1 MAIRKTARLCLLT
14 AISLAFLATLRHV
27 NDDINRL
34 NHLRNHQSRRLST
47 QTRTYQPQPQQ
58 LSVPSSSATTIDQ
71 QDASSPSSS
80 SEGYTYLII
89 HYHKSGHI
97 LTQNLRDIL
106 LQADPSLTRNYIDR
120 FPKRQHDDTTKCP
133 HLTLHPNAVYVQSS
147 PDFFCNIHTL
157 AEELLTR
164 PTKQRGIKLIH
175 LIRNPFTMAISNYKY
190 HSQDPLPENENW
202 VKRTNPCLV
211 EEKSSVVYA
220 QLFMKTLVASPGAYR
235 LMEYDDFQMIHAM
248 CHRFYDDESLTNH
261 TNSPGFYTNLLNLPP
276 TEGLLLATTY
286 LMLGRGGDILRMA
299 NNIIK
304 LRQLQ
309 LLERTIHLQQH
320 TLPEFNDESKRKVQ
334 VLTMSMDDFIARPKG
349 FLIQFLDFVSL
360 GNEGVVV
367 GSENGSNKDTNGYGG
382 GELLS
387 PNEKEE
393 IATRY
398 EQMYYEKVS
407 AGDEHITSLLSK
419 TTKEVVTDNG
429 GGGDKS
435 SSKETKT
442 VVMSHAE
449 LEQSLRKN
457 VLWGRVLGNIEN
469 LVDESLRGVHNWYR

>member
-34 NHLRNHQSRRLST
+34 NHLRNHQSSRRLST

-58 LSVPSSSATTIDQ
+58 LS
-71 QDASSPSSS
+71 
-80 SEGYTYLII
+80 
-89 HYHKSGHI
+89 HI

-106 LQADPSLTRNYIDR
+106 LQADPSITRNYIDR

-133 HLTLHPNAVYVQSS
+133 HLTLHPNTVYVQSS

-190 HSQDPLPENENW
+190 HSQDPLPEGENW

-299 NNIIK
+299 NNLIK

-320 TLPEFNDESKRKVQ
+320 TLPDFNDESKRKVQ

-419 TTKEVVTDNG
+419 TTKEVVTD
-429 GGGDKS
+429 GGDKS

-449 LEQSLRKN
+449 LEQSLREN

-469 LVDESLRGVHNWYR
+469 LVDESLRGVHNWY